1 MIISGAE
8 PFFLK
13 GGNHGVLLIHGFTG
27 SPAEML
33 LIGNYLNSQG
43 LTVLGIRL
51 AGHGTNEN
59 DLSRTIKEDWLN
71 SVIDG
76 YSILKNCCDK
86 ISLVGHSMGAL
97 LALKIASIKS
107 LKIFRLVTLAA
118 PIFIDESLNLK
129 LLPPREECINRFVR
143 KRPRRLQNVPT
154 AANLTYRLMP
164 LISVHELVDIIK
176 EVKKILPAVKSEI
189 LILHG
194 KEDHTANVSSA
205 EYIFKNIGSAQK
217 EIKLIE
223 DMGHLLQLKEGR
235 ELIFELTVNFL
246 QKNEGVMN

>member
-1 MIISGAE
+1 MIILGAE
-8 PFFLK
+8 SFFLQ
-13 GGNHGVLLIHGFTG
+13 GSSHGVLLIHGFTG

-33 LIGNYLNSQG
+33 LMGKYLNSKG

-59 DLSRTIKEDWLN
+59 DLSRTTKEDWIN

-86 ISLVGHSMGAL
+86 ISLVGHSMGGL
-97 LALKIASIKS
+97 LAIKIASIKTF
-107 LKIFRLVTLAA
+107 KIFRLVTLAA
-118 PIFIDESLNLK
+118 PIFIDESLNLN

-154 AANLTYRLMP
+154 AANLTYRLTP
-164 LISVHELVDIIK
+164 LISVHELVDVIK
-176 EVKKILPAVKSEI
+176 EVKKILPAVTSES

-194 KEDHTANVSSA
+194 KEDHTAAISSA

-223 DMGHLLQLKEGR
+223 NMGHLLPLKEGR
-235 ELIFELTVNFL
+235 ELIFELTSNFL
-246 QKNEGVMN
+246 QDNEGAIN